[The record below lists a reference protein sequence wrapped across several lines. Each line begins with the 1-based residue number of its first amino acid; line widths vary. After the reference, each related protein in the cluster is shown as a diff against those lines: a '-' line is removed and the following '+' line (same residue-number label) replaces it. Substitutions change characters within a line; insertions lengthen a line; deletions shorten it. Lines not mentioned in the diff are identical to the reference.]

1 MIVAYLQDA
10 ALIVAV
16 GQSGLPAT
24 VDRLLVCDNLDNI
37 VHDGMVVDQTSFKNV
52 VGDFWKNNSLDAK
65 DVKLVVRSRRITI
78 QTIDAPLFRK
88 ERDLRSYLAREAQ
101 VNSRFT
107 EPCVSFVEFEQDKQ
121 AKATH
126 VLAAVAD
133 KALVERAISSF
144 ASIGVDVT
152 AIASPYT
159 AGIALTHALANKDAA
174 GTLLYLSS
182 DPDQLFAVLYKDG
195 RYQYSSEQHLFTDYG
210 SADFG
215 NEMLHAATNIEQFMQ
230 SEHIAQRFDGVR
242 LFGLDEPA
250 EQAVRT
256 ALAGYDSSVP
266 IETLPASALFGG
278 PGIASVPPELVQR
291 AAYAIGGL
299 ATPKD
304 GVELVESYR
313 EATGT
318 GMTRSTKNNL
328 LLALRLPAIC
338 LAACLVVIIGLNI
351 SNLQLNNQVDALRLQ
366 TQTPAAMEQLDKYQA
381 AQKADETAAQT
392 AQSAD
397 TLTDALA
404 AYPVPGLN
412 LERTIRS
419 CSLGLVTY
427 RTTGYDETSG
437 SYVIEAYANSTGN
450 ISKFVQ
456 RLMDA
461 GQNTGWFTVD
471 NRGYQDRETS
481 GDSSD
486 GNGRWKLSVVLNLE
500 SEAGR

>member
-1 MIVAYLQDA
+1 
-10 ALIVAV
+10 
-16 GQSGLPAT
+16 
-24 VDRLLVCDNLDNI
+24 
-37 VHDGMVVDQTSFKNV
+37 
-52 VGDFWKNNSLDAK
+52 
-65 DVKLVVRSRRITI
+65 
-78 QTIDAPLFRK
+78 
-88 ERDLRSYLAREAQ
+88 
-101 VNSRFT
+101 
-107 EPCVSFVEFEQDKQ
+107 
-121 AKATH
+121 
-126 VLAAVAD
+126 
-133 KALVERAISSF
+133 
-144 ASIGVDVT
+144 VDVT
-152 AIASPYT
+152 AIASSYT
-159 AGIALTHALANKDAA
+159 TGIAMTHALANKDSG

-182 DPDQLFAVLYKDG
+182 DPDQLLAALYQDG
-195 RYQYSSEQHLFTDYG
+195 HYQYSSEQHLFTDYG

-215 NEMLHAATNIEQFMQ
+215 NEMLHAVTNIEQFMQ

-250 EQAVRT
+250 EQAVRA
-256 ALAGYDSSVP
+256 ALSDYDPSVP

-278 PGIASVPPELVQR
+278 AGIASVPAELLQR
-291 AAYAIGGL
+291 AALAIGGL
-299 ATPKD
+299 AAPKD

-318 GMTRSTKNNL
+318 GITRNTKNNL

-338 LAACLVVIIGLNI
+338 LAVCLVAIIGLNI
-351 SNLQLNNQVDALRLQ
+351 SNLQLDTQVDALRLQ
-366 TQTPAAMEQLDKYQA
+366 TQTPEAMEQLGKYQA
-381 AQKADETAAQT
+381 AQKADQTATQT

-397 TLTDALA
+397 TLASGLEG
-404 AYPVPGLN
+404 YPVPGLN

-461 GQNTGWFTVD
+461 GQSTGWFTVD

-481 GDSSD
+481 GDSDD